1 MARRSGRQIIVL
13 GFLAAVTPGCAP
25 YAAFEVETAIQPD
38 GSCVRTFVQPKGEFL
53 PDESSKPEWNARWRS
68 VTDTDMPA
76 SAVPPD
82 LSSAPASSAF
92 GFSIQVE
99 PNKRSYFKA
108 RGTFSS
114 PQQIPAHYRYADAKC
129 PEAGVSELVRS
140 FERTNYGFLV
150 EYAWR
155 EKITNMV
162 TLPSYLKGRDELLD
176 LVIPTFIEGLEKEF
190 GQDFDLTGLSD
201 FIRKD
206 GRRFLDDA
214 ALTFYD
220 LRARLKLDR
229 DGSTLER
236 DFSAQIAQAAKRA
249 GLDLFDERGT
259 PLDSNSEEAQRR
271 TRAFGRRVLTQC
283 VKHKD
288 GRALSPAELDALI
301 QGKPADTHS
310 QKANDDVWNAIQRRM
325 KQDKVFE
332 KRIRTAFLRV
342 TGVYGPLD
350 FPFMTAGPVYE
361 FVLSLP
367 GELVETNGT
376 RMSQGKTRWKLCSF
390 MVFPDGYE
398 MNARSV
404 AIDRETQ
411 RKTLGRVVI
420 DDTEGALEFMNLVG
434 GEGALLEAV
443 RAFSKTGE
451 KKLLS
456 DVKTHNQDEAERADK
471 LRKVLFGS

>member
-1 MARRSGRQIIVL
+1 MSRRSGRQIIVF
-13 GFLAAVTPGCAP
+13 GFLAAVTPACAP
-25 YAAFEVETAIQPD
+25 YASFEVETAIQPD
-38 GSCVRTFVQPKGEFL
+38 GSCVRTIVQPKGEFL
-53 PDESSKPEWNARWRS
+53 PDEGSKPEWNARWRS

-76 SAVPPD
+76 SAVPP
-82 LSSAPASSAF
+82 APASSAF
-92 GFSIQVE
+92 GFSIQVK
-99 PNKRSYFKA
+99 PNKRPYFKA

-114 PQQIPAHYRYADAKC
+114 PQQIPAHYHYADAKC
-129 PEAGVSELVRS
+129 PEAGASELVRS

-155 EKITNMV
+155 EKITNVV
-162 TLPSYLKGRDELLD
+162 TLPGYLKGRDELLD
-176 LVIPTFIEGLEKEF
+176 LVIPTFIEGLEKES

-201 FIRKD
+201 YIRKD

-220 LRARLKLDR
+220 LRARFKLAR

-236 DFSAQIAQAAKRA
+236 EFFAQIARAAKRA

-271 TRAFGRRVLTQC
+271 TRAFARRVLGQC

-310 QKANDDVWNAIQRRM
+310 QKANDDVWNAIEKRM

-350 FPFMTAGPVYE
+350 FPFMTAWPVYE

-376 RMSQGKTRWKLCSF
+376 RMSQGKTRWKFPSF
-390 MVFPDGYE
+390 IIFPDGYE

-420 DDTEGALEFMNLVG
+420 GDTEAALEFMTLVG
-434 GEGALLEAV
+434 REERFWKPCAHSA
-443 RAFSKTGE
+443 RPA
-451 KKLLS
+451 KKS
-456 DVKTHNQDEAERADK
+456 CSAT
-471 LRKVLFGS
+471 